1 MPKLHEVPA
10 RETVVK
16 VCGAVSNALAPNDRG
31 MGRLQEPGDGGV
43 GLRVGA
49 AVGGLYVILS
59 VPEPAGVRSSQLQ
72 VVRE

>member
-1 MPKLHEVPA
+1 M
-10 RETVVK
+10 
-16 VCGAVSNALAPNDRG
+16 G
-31 MGRLQEPGDGGV
+31 MLQEPGDGGV

-72 VVRE
+72 GVREWGGAMSLGVLQFCAFRGMAVSRNRLTSR